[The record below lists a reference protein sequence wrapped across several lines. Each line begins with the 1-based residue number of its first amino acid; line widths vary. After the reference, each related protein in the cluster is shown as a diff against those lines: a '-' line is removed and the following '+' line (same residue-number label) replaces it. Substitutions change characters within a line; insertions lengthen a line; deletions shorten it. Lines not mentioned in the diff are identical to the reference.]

1 MEDRTGLLQSKMLVG
16 DRWIEESDGGVMTH
30 LNPATGQPH
39 KTFPVASAKEVG
51 ESVDAA
57 REAFESWRRFEPDAR
72 RDVLRRIAALIRQR
86 EDEIGSI
93 MSQESGSLYSPYNAR
108 YVAEWFDYYAGW
120 ADKISGEQI
129 RAYPSNGLDY
139 TIPEPVGVVAALVTW
154 NGPLGFCGMAG
165 APALAAGCTIVVK
178 SPELAP
184 FSPVTFGEVCLDAG
198 LPPGVVNV
206 IHGGPDVGDSLIRHP
221 EVDKVTFTG
230 GTATAKKIQVA
241 CAETLTPLV
250 MELGGKS
257 ANIVFDDAGIERSIN
272 LASRFTGASG
282 QGCSLP
288 TRLLVQDTVYDE
300 VVAGVVERVES
311 VVVGDP
317 FSPETTMGP
326 VISEQACSRILRM
339 IGDGVRDGA
348 SLLTGGKRLGGPLAE
363 GFFLAPTVLG
373 DVDPA
378 TAIAQQE
385 IFGPVLCV
393 MRFHDESE
401 AVAMAN
407 ATPYGLAAYVQTSD
421 FARKEDDR
429 VAPGGQR
436 PHQRERAGTRVAVLA
451 VRWGEAQWIWPSR
464 RH

>member
-1 MEDRTGLLQSKMLVG
+1 M
-16 DRWIEESDGGVMTH
+16 
-30 LNPATGQPH
+30 
-39 KTFPVASAKEVG
+39 
-51 ESVDAA
+51 
-57 REAFESWRRFEPDAR
+57 
-72 RDVLRRIAALIRQR
+72 
-86 EDEIGSI
+86 
-93 MSQESGSLYSPYNAR
+93 
-108 YVAEWFDYYAGW
+108 
-120 ADKISGEQI
+120 
-129 RAYPSNGLDY
+129 
-139 TIPEPVGVVAALVTW
+139 
-154 NGPLGFCGMAG
+154 
-165 APALAAGCTIVVK
+165 
-178 SPELAP
+178 
-184 FSPVTFGEVCLDAG
+184 TFGEVCLDAG

-421 FARKEDDR
+421 FAARKEDDR